1 MFFKDLS
8 LKKNNLCIL
17 ASSWQIQNIM
27 LSERTEEIGKIIVNA
42 AFKVHKQLGPGLLER
57 VYEVCLAHEITKVG
71 LDVKRQVD
79 IPIVYDGIEF
89 SEGLRLDLLIEDS
102 IIIEIKAVEQ
112 INPVWEAQII
122 SQLKL
127 LNKDLGYL
135 INFNVPLI
143 KSGIRRFIN
152 TKRVF

>member
-1 MFFKDLS
+1 
-8 LKKNNLCIL
+8 
-17 ASSWQIQNIM
+17 M
-27 LSERTEEIGKIIVNA
+27 LSERTEEIGKIIVNS
-42 AFKVHKQLGPGLLER
+42 AFKIHKQLGSGLLER
-57 VYEVCLAHEITKVG
+57 VYEVCLAHEIAKAC

-79 IPIVYDGIEF
+79 IPIFYDGIEF
-89 SEGLRLDLLIEDS
+89 SESLRLHLLIEDS
-102 IIIEIKAVEQ
+102 INRSKAVEQ
-112 INPVWEAQII
+112 INPVWEAQIM

-127 LNKDLGYL
+127 LNKDLGFL

>member
-1 MFFKDLS
+1 VAKS
-8 LKKNNLCIL
+8 QKN
-17 ASSWQIQNIM
+17 M
-27 LSERTEEIGKIIVNA
+27 LSERTEEIGKIIVNS
-42 AFKVHKQLGPGLLER
+42 AFKVHKQLGSGLLER
-57 VYEVCLAHEITKVG
+57 VYEVCLAHEITKTG

-79 IPIVYDGIEF
+79 IPIFYDGIEF

-127 LNKDLGYL
+127 LNKDLGFL

-152 TKRVF
+152 TKREY